1 MGPQQSVLVVGSIII
16 DSTVAEKRLPLPRE
30 TIHGH
35 DAICLSVRR
44 GGNQAMVVGAANSQ
58 AIMIGAVGDDAQGTQ
73 AISSLQKGRRQ
84 HSGDASSAVL
94 WHPAVRSKP

>member
-44 GGNQAMVVGAANSQ
+44 GGNQAVVVVAANSQ
-58 AIMIGAVGDDAQGTQ
+58 AIMIGAVRDDAQGIQ
-73 AISSLQKGRRQ
+73 AISSLQKDGVSTLGTAAMQCFGTRP
-84 HSGDASSAVL
+84 SD
-94 WHPAVRSKP
+94 